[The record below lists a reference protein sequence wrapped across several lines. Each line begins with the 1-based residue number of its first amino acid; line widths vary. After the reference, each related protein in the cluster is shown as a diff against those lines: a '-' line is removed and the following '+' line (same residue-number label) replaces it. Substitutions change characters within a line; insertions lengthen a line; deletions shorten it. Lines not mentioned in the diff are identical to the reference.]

1 MDRSALAERNG
12 VIHPGMLETEE
23 RSLAEAARAFERWD
37 GAGGGRVRIWYG
49 PRVPR
54 EPAVACSPEFY
65 RRVADTAAHMG
76 TGITVHL
83 AGEKEDVAFFR
94 RQFGVRPVEFARD
107 HWLVG
112 PNVLLAWGTHI
123 SDDEIPILADTGT
136 PVANCPQPAM
146 KLGSGIARVPEM
158 RAAGV
163 TVGLGC
169 DSGANNNSLDMIR
182 EMKAASLLHN
192 VARLDAAALTAED
205 VLEMATIDGAR
216 CLGLESELGSLEAG
230 KQADLV
236 LVDLRKAHTTPVFDP
251 VANLVYAAHGGDVDT
266 VMVAGRVLM
275 QGREVLV
282 ADEDHILEEAEK
294 RGRSVLERAGIEVM
308 PRWPVE

>member
-12 VIHPGMLETEE
+12 VIHPGMLESVE

-136 PVANCPQPAM
+136 PVAN
-146 KLGSGIARVPEM
+146 
-158 RAAGV
+158 
-163 TVGLGC
+163 
-169 DSGANNNSLDMIR
+169 
-182 EMKAASLLHN
+182 
-192 VARLDAAALTAED
+192 
-205 VLEMATIDGAR
+205 
-216 CLGLESELGSLEAG
+216 
-230 KQADLV
+230 
-236 LVDLRKAHTTPVFDP
+236 
-251 VANLVYAAHGGDVDT
+251 
-266 VMVAGRVLM
+266 
-275 QGREVLV
+275 
-282 ADEDHILEEAEK
+282 
-294 RGRSVLERAGIEVM
+294 
-308 PRWPVE
+308 